1 MSLCARIVDHIARG
15 IERTES
21 SLRTEQAVVGL
32 DMLDERELQALAASS
47 LAEGGWGVH
56 REVPYPTA
64 PRINSARSE
73 RDRCDIVLTPEPGQ
87 RVADAVESARMEAEL
102 RATLFADVDR
112 PESDTGL
119 VVQPSDAIWIEL
131 KTTGQFTCR
140 DGIGG
145 PNRAYSSELVRGP
158 LTDARKLLA
167 DSTIDAAVVV
177 LILFAANEASA
188 RHDVAMAV
196 HRMLDAGSLVVS
208 TEVDVVPIVDRIG
221 NSVCAIVGIGLGHRS
236 PNA

>member
-15 IERTES
+15 IERAES

-32 DMLDERELQALAASS
+32 DMLDERALQALVTSS

-56 REVPYPTA
+56 REVPYPTP
-64 PRINSARSE
+64 PRINSTRAE

-87 RVADAVESARMEAEL
+87 QIADAVESARMEAEL
-102 RATLFADVDR
+102 RATLFANVGPR
-112 PESDTGL
+112 GSDEGS

-145 PNRAYSSELVRGP
+145 PNHAYSSELVRGP
-158 LTDARKLLA
+158 LTDARKLVA
-167 DSTIDAAVVV
+167 DSMIHVSVMVVV
-177 LILFAANEASA
+177 LFAADEASA
-188 RHDVAMAV
+188 RHDVTMAV

-208 TEVDVVPIVDRIG
+208 TEVDVVPIADRIG
-221 NSVCAIVGIGLGHRS
+221 NSVCAIVGIRLGHR
-236 PNA
+236 PATA